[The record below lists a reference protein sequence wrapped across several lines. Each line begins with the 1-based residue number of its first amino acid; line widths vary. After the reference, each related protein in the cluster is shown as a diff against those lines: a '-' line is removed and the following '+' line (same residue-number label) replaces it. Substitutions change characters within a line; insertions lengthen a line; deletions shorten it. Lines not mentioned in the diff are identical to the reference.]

1 MASRAPDS
9 RVSIDRNDPPVIVG
23 IAGGTGSGKTT
34 LARRIQQ
41 GVGEQ
46 SCLVQHDWYYVDM
59 SHLPPEERAD
69 KNFDHPKSLENDLLV
84 EHLECLHRGEGVEVP
99 QYDYAN
105 HVRKDESRH
114 IEPQSVIIVEGILLF
129 AVPDLRESFDIRI
142 YVDTDSDIR
151 AFRRIRRD
159 INERDRSFEEVRKQY
174 YETVRPMHLEFVEPS
189 KRWADVIVPEGGKN
203 DIALE
208 MINERLRSFLDS

>member
-9 RVSIDRNDPPVIVG
+9 RVSIDSHDPPVIVG

-34 LARRIQQ
+34 LARRIQS

-46 SCLVQHDWYYVDM
+46 SCLLQHDWYYVDM
-59 SHLPPEERAD
+59 SHLPPEKRAE
-69 KNFDHPKSLENDLLV
+69 KNFDHPKSLDNEMLV
-84 EHLECLHRGEGVEVP
+84 EHLRRLNDGEVVEVP

-105 HVRKDESRH
+105 HTRLDETRR

-129 AVPDLRESFDIRI
+129 AVPELRDSFDIRI
-142 YVDTDSDIR
+142 YVDTDADIR
-151 AFRRIRRD
+151 AFRRISRD
-159 INERDRSFEEVRKQY
+159 INERDRSFDEVRRQY

-189 KRWADVIVPEGGKN
+189 KRWADVIVPEGGEN

-208 MINERLRSFLDS
+208 MINERLRSFLDA